1 MNAIYEEIRIAL
13 HMIWRRRWLALAV
26 AWAVCI
32 LGWLVISLIPNKY
45 QSHAKVLVQTQSLLP
60 GQVGITPG
68 DAQQDIDH
76 VRQTLTST
84 ETLLKVVRATDAG
97 RQARTDADVA
107 AMVGNV
113 AQGIKLVVQPD
124 NLFEISAETS
134 IGGLSDRQNAQFSH
148 DVVQK
153 LIDLFVEGN
162 AANDRAE
169 AAQSLQFLDAE
180 IKRREGALR
189 DATARRVEFEQKYLA
204 NIPGTGSLDQRA
216 DAIRAEIATLDPN
229 LASAQSSLAAMNAQM
244 AATPVTIAAPAVPGA
259 AGVSRLAALQAQ
271 LADAQAKGWTDQHP
285 DVIALRAQIAR
296 LKGTDGGAAAAGGT
310 ANPLYMSMRAM
321 QADKQATASSLAAR
335 KAELEADLNALTNL
349 QVRQPDVAAEQARIA
364 RDYEVQKDQYD
375 KLVANREEVRLRA
388 EVTNRSGA
396 VQVRIIEPASRPTLP
411 SSPNRPLLLFAVLI
425 LGIGAGAGAAWALG
439 QLKISYSTA
448 DRLARATGLTVLGAI
463 PETLTAAQTEL
474 RKQKLKWFAGA
485 AGGLGGAFLLLL
497 VIEFVQRGL
506 TA

>member
-1 MNAIYEEIRIAL
+1 L
-13 HMIWRRRWLALAV
+13 
-26 AWAVCI
+26 
-32 LGWLVISLIPNKY
+32 
-45 QSHAKVLVQTQSLLP
+45 
-60 GQVGITPG
+60 
-68 DAQQDIDH
+68 
-76 VRQTLTST
+76 
-84 ETLLKVVRATDAG
+84 
-97 RQARTDADVA
+97 
-107 AMVGNV
+107 
-113 AQGIKLVVQPD
+113 
-124 NLFEISAETS
+124 
-134 IGGLSDRQNAQFSH
+134 
-148 DVVQK
+148 
-153 LIDLFVEGN
+153 EGN

-189 DATARRVEFEQKYLA
+189 DATSKRVEFEQKYLA

-244 AATPVTIAAPAVPGA
+244 AATPATIAAPAVPGA
-259 AGVSRLAALQAQ
+259 AGVSRLASLQAQ

-296 LKGTDGGAAAAGGT
+296 LKGTDSGAAGAAGT

-349 QVRQPDVAAEQARIA
+349 QVRQPDVASEQARLA

-375 KLVANREEVRLRA
+375 KLVANREDVRLRA
-388 EVTNRSGA
+388 DITNHSGP

-411 SSPNRPLLLFAVLI
+411 SSPNRPLLLFAILI
-425 LGIGAGAGAAWALG
+425 VGIGAGAGVAWALG
-439 QLKISYSTA
+439 QLKTSYSTA
-448 DRLARATGLTVLGAI
+448 DRLARATGLNVLGAI
-463 PETLTAAQTEL
+463 PETLTAVQTEL
-474 RKQKLKWFAGA
+474 RKQQLKWFAGA
-485 AGGLGGAFLLLL
+485 AGALGGAFLLLL